1 MVEREGMIDR
11 EERESNAVGRP
22 AARMYRRLS

>member
-1 MVEREGMIDR
+1 MVEREGVMDR
-11 EERESNAVGRP
+11 EERETLVGRP